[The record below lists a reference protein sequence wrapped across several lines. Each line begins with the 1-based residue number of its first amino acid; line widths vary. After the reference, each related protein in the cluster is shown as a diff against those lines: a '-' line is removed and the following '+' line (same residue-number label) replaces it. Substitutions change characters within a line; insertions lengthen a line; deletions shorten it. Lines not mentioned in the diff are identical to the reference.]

1 MVAVNIVIVTR
12 IATEN
17 VILIVEEGIVTRTG
31 IPMVAIVEIGVTAA
45 AQHHHGVAD
54 VTRPTIGV
62 AEATQEVPPEV
73 AVPCAEE
80 VGITTLL
87 QQSTLQ
93 PRLQPIPRLV
103 GKGIILEMVCTSG
116 THPLLCRGPVDKL
129 PRSRRS
135 RAKVKFKQG
144 MKRFLLS
151 WPSFVVQVSSSNFHL
166 YDLSYMVREETS
178 DWDRIR

>member
-1 MVAVNIVIVTR
+1 MAAAFVWTTQSQIALTLLHQASTWDTVVRVATLIMVAVNIVIVTR

-17 VILIVEEGIVTRTG
+17 VILIVEEGIVTRTRTG
-31 IPMVAIVEIGVTAA
+31 TPMVVIVEIGVTAA
-45 AQHHHGVAD
+45 AQHHHEVAD

-87 QQSTLQ
+87 RQSTLQ

-103 GKGIILEMVCTSG
+103 GKGIILEMV
-116 THPLLCRGPVDKL
+116 
-129 PRSRRS
+129 
-135 RAKVKFKQG
+135 
-144 MKRFLLS
+144 
-151 WPSFVVQVSSSNFHL
+151 
-166 YDLSYMVREETS
+166 
-178 DWDRIR
+178 